1 MHKMHKMHKTVEFM
15 HRCQGFWNKMGSAG
29 YQSKLYIQLNSE
41 LRTPNSEL
49 RTPYVQ
55 KMKLFAGISSFK
67 ESEYTLS
74 YIVS

>member
-1 MHKMHKMHKTVEFM
+1 MHKMHKMHKTVESM

-41 LRTPNSEL
+41 LRTPNSL
-49 RTPYVQ
+49 RS
-55 KMKLFAGISSFK
+55 KNEAIRRISSFK

-74 YIVS
+74 YILS